1 MKLFNINFQIKDED
15 DQPVSTKYYKDLL
28 KESLKED
35 IERLL
40 RIPIDMMTIN
50 KNEKSSQKVIDH
62 EEKISTQEM
71 TTNDMT
77 RLNEK
82 IVQNKSKIQEL
93 NINNDGKSSPTKTK
107 KNTKHISNRIMI
119 KSAS

>member
-40 RIPIDMMTIN
+40 RIPIEMTTIN

-82 IVQNKSKIQEL
+82 IVQNKSKIWEL